1 MPTPWRPE
9 ACMRLFHPHRHAGAW
24 ILPTELHG
32 PAGYVAAWIAMASK
46 LARRNGQESIR
57 ALAAHVPQ
65 LTPRRN
71 TRCRL
76 AARAQPGHMLD
87 PQAVTDAHLQR
98 LEARVEAAMDI
109 DDRARAF
116 LADGRV
122 APEGKAVLA
131 ALQDQGYAAATAQT
145 R

>member
-1 MPTPWRPE
+1 
-9 ACMRLFHPHRHAGAW
+9 
-24 ILPTELHG
+24 
-32 PAGYVAAWIAMASK
+32 
-46 LARRNGQESIR
+46 
-57 ALAAHVPQ
+57 
-65 LTPRRN
+65 
-71 TRCRL
+71 
-76 AARAQPGHMLD
+76 MLD

-131 ALQDQGYAAATAQT
+131 ALKDQGYAAATAQT